1 MFSGPET
8 EMLLS
13 AETGMSMLFGLEVKI
28 CLPNS
33 KIYFKMPKKSV
44 IIYPKIVCS
53 ENILANIKL
62 PYHNNMFIG
71 GETGVYQRSIPAM

>member
-28 CLPNS
+28 LPNN

-44 IIYPKIVCS
+44 KDPSIQKLFFQKI
-53 ENILANIKL
+53 
-62 PYHNNMFIG
+62 F
-71 GETGVYQRSIPAM
+71 